1 MAQINRIL
9 VANHTHHDIGFNDY
23 QDVAFRQHGEF
34 VRDALDLIEA
44 TASREPANQYRWV
57 CEVTG
62 PLVRYLKAAGLGE
75 VSRFRYWQERG
86 AIDVAAMQYNLTP
99 LLSPEQMRRSLYPVR
114 VLREEMGI
122 DVQTAMQDDVN
133 GVSWI
138 FADLLPSIGIDFLTM
153 AINQSR
159 GRAPRPFPGAFWWQ
173 GPAGNKLLTWN
184 GFHYLFGRSQAKLGD
199 WRFVDESLPYYLDVL
214 NESESFPYDFLYV
227 ESTHPMRVD
236 NGPPDVR
243 MADFVQEWN
252 DRAREP
258 RIEFST
264 PRLFRNEL
272 TAFGTE
278 NLPTVRGDW
287 TDWWADGAASSA
299 YETGVNRATHE
310 VLASAEVLAAWVVA
324 SGRSPQFGKEL
335 VEQTY
340 EAMSLFDEHTWGA
353 FSSIDA
359 PESLFTRAQWNRKA
373 SFAYQSAMDSHDM
386 LTRSARQVADALA
399 DRAVEGRFDL
409 GDLGAER
416 AYRTE
421 DESRLLVLN
430 PLPFERT
437 VNVEVPE
444 FRAGGAPAGMLESF
458 FPRNVPWGGPPA
470 SDVATVRV
478 TVPGYGFAFAHP
490 SDLVEA
496 DDLIA
501 SGTLIENEFYRVEVD
516 ARTGRI
522 STWFDKELGHDFADT
537 SHLGGFGTY
546 LHEMVD
552 SAEGRDALFVNDFSD
567 WDFGHWVKNPPF
579 TREPATTV
587 ECSPARIEA
596 GRAIIDVAITGRGLR
611 RATCRISLPTLTR
624 TLHVDWLLDKE
635 PQTEPESVYIL
646 FPVRL
651 DGHEYVVD
659 LNGTPVRPNLDQV
672 PGSVFDWYPTRR
684 WTDVSDGMRGVTVA
698 SLDAPLMQLGGIT
711 TNTIGATLEPERPA
725 LVSWALNN
733 HWMVNFKAS
742 QEGLIPLRYRFTTH
756 AGSCA
761 YADANRFA
769 LEECVT
775 PVVLRDYKPTGGR
788 SGTLFNMPDVHGVE
802 SHLKVATFGDGVV
815 GRFRNMTSD
824 AVRVPLSPLRS
835 HGSLTAVNVL
845 EQPIDASDVETSAE
859 LLLPAF
865 AERSIRIFR
874 G

>member
-1 MAQINRIL
+1 M
-9 VANHTHHDIGFNDY
+9 
-23 QDVAFRQHGEF
+23 
-34 VRDALDLIEA
+34 
-44 TASREPANQYRWV
+44 
-57 CEVTG
+57 
-62 PLVRYLKAAGLGE
+62 
-75 VSRFRYWQERG
+75 
-86 AIDVAAMQYNLTP
+86 
-99 LLSPEQMRRSLYPVR
+99 
-114 VLREEMGI
+114 
-122 DVQTAMQDDVN
+122 
-133 GVSWI
+133 
-138 FADLLPSIGIDFLTM
+138 
-153 AINQSR
+153 
-159 GRAPRPFPGAFWWQ
+159 
-173 GPAGNKLLTWN
+173 
-184 GFHYLFGRSQAKLGD
+184 
-199 WRFVDESLPYYLDVL
+199 
-214 NESESFPYDFLYV
+214 
-227 ESTHPMRVD
+227 
-236 NGPPDVR
+236 
-243 MADFVQEWN
+243 
-252 DRAREP
+252 
-258 RIEFST
+258 
-264 PRLFRNEL
+264 
-272 TAFGTE
+272 
-278 NLPTVRGDW
+278 
-287 TDWWADGAASSA
+287 
-299 YETGVNRATHE
+299 
-310 VLASAEVLAAWVVA
+310 
-324 SGRSPQFGKEL
+324 
-335 VEQTY
+335 
-340 EAMSLFDEHTWGA
+340 
-353 FSSIDA
+353 
-359 PESLFTRAQWNRKA
+359 
-373 SFAYQSAMDSHDM
+373 
-386 LTRSARQVADALA
+386 ADALA

-490 SDLVEA
+490 SALVEA

-711 TNTIGATLEPERPA
+711 TNTIGDTLEPERPA

-788 SGTLFNMPDVHGVE
+788 SGTLFNVPDVHGVE
-802 SHLKVATFGDGVV
+802 SHLKVASFGDGVV
-815 GRFRNMTSD
+815 VRFRNMTSD